1 MDRMNR
7 LLFAVGAPVGLT
19 VVLGGA
25 VAFAANSRG
34 EEPTSSGR
42 VSYQEGEEATPET
55 TPEATP
61 KSGRSGKDCPD
72 KDGSDGGSG
81 TEDGTVSPS
90 AY

>member
-7 LLFAVGAPVGLT
+7 LLFAVGAPVGLA

-25 VAFAANSRG
+25 VAFAANSGG

-42 VSYQEGEEATPET
+42 LSYQEGEEATPE
-55 TPEATP
+55 ATP
-61 KSGRSGKDCPD
+61 KSHRGGKDCPE
-72 KDGSDGGSG
+72 KDGSGGGSG